1 MIYISVELTE
11 LNMGDGNIAHVLP
24 KVKMEIDIEAKVDLE
39 RLRNFKSNLESYI
52 DKNLNKCFVWKEEE
66 QK

>member
-11 LNMGDGNIAHVLP
+11 LNMGDGNVAHVLP
-24 KVKMEIDIEAKVDLE
+24 KVKMEIDIEAKVDLD
-39 RLRNFKSNLESYI
+39 RLRNFKNNLEAYI

-66 QK
+66 QQ